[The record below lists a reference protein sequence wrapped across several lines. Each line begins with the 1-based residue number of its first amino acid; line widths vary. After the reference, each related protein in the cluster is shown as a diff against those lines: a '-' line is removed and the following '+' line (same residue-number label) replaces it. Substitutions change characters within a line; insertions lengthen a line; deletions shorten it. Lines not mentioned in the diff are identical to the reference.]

1 MIIEVTA
8 KDIAN
13 GIPQTTGRHP
23 LEIAF
28 ARAYNRDYIASSFDG
43 FSFIISLPIST
54 QIRFD
59 KDLREYRSNFD
70 RVNLSYWEER
80 RPHPL
85 RKPSLPITIKVY
97 PDTTPHPDRTFKNH
111 LRAHIVKYHE
121 LLKHPSLELSPAQRT
136 RIIKESDRKT
146 AIRNQYPAGVF
157 TADMF

>member
-8 KDIAN
+8 KDIAK
-13 GIPQTTGRHP
+13 GKPQTTGSHP

-43 FSFIISLPIST
+43 GSFIISLPIST
-54 QIRFD
+54 QIRFN

-85 RKPSLPITIKVY
+85 RKPSPPITIEVY

-111 LRAHIVKYHE
+111 YKA
-121 LLKHPSLELSPAQRT
+121 
-136 RIIKESDRKT
+136 RIIR
-146 AIRNQYPAGVF
+146 YGLV
-157 TADMF
+157 